1 MMKKKMIASIIEILI
16 GISLVGASLAGIV
29 DEFWSGM
36 GTALLLIGI
45 LFLIRSIKYNTNNE
59 YREKWDVEVNDERN
73 KYLKLKSWAWAGYLF
88 VISGAI
94 ATIGFK
100 IAGREDLMMMASGS
114 ICYIMVL
121 FWISHIFLKKKY

>member
-1 MMKKKMIASIIEILI
+1 MMKKKLVVSIIEVII
-16 GISLVGASLAGIV
+16 GIVLVVASFMGKA

-36 GTALLLIGI
+36 GTSLLLIGI
-45 LFLIRSIKYNTNNE
+45 IFFVRAIKYNKNDE
-59 YREKWDVEVNDERN
+59 YREKVDIEVNDERN

-94 ATIGFK
+94 VTIGFK
-100 IAGREDLMMMASGS
+100 LAGREDLMMMASGS

-121 FWISHIFLKKKY
+121 FWISYTFLKKKY